1 MVSNQFDFAL
11 DADDPATIAQS
22 AFLMS
27 PPFSQDLT
35 VRSLQTQKSFLITDI
50 RLRSMNRKDDPS
62 IYGLDKWA
70 IDIYHK
76 LAAFESKPGVNTRLV
91 DSMGHDIYDRFDNR
105 SITPDT
111 PTQKT
116 VYALSAREVDLL
128 IRAGA
133 YDDPAG
139 TEELLRQQLVG
150 QTWSMPDQVM
160 VSESKVRLPRLGNT
174 IGDSKVLQYPSQE
187 FLLAAVQDS
196 GRKNVID
203 AHTPGSNMASVMDI
217 ALKTM
222 APGVTPMPDVNHD
235 LEKANDVEASS
246 IKHQIKSQ
254 ILSNELD
261 LGVDQRQIAQARELD
276 LNNDNV
282 EQDQIEQTQ
291 SPVLSRDDEKQY
303 QDKITDGVAEEV
315 GLNKDQPAAVSAND
329 RKVMHADQKIAD
341 EFMED
346 GSSDEVVNEAD
357 HNEASTTNAENRQQ
371 VRRQTIRTTEAVA
384 DNSIDDQAGSTTSA
398 TAAMQAN
405 TVMNSSQP
413 TPAATTVR
421 SQPSAM
427 NSEAKS
433 AVDNQ
438 QPTNSMA
445 DLQAQVDQAGQTSA
459 DSMPDFADIKAPS
472 KEELRKMLADL
483 NQAGVGQQYEEP
495 DYQAAAQESPAAQRE
510 KMKLRR
516 RLASQEQA
524 AKDQA
529 NKAANQPNVPSF
541 FPQDDGREL

>member
-1 MVSNQFDFAL
+1 MSNQFDFAL
-11 DADDPATIAQS
+11 DADDPATIAKS

-50 RLRSMNRKDDPS
+50 RLRSMKRKDDPS

-91 DSMGHDIYDRFDNR
+91 DSMGHDVYDRYDNR

-116 VYALSAREVDLL
+116 IYALSAREVDML

-150 QTWSMPDQVM
+150 QTWSMSDQVM
-160 VSESKVRLPRLGNT
+160 VTESKVRLPRLGNT
-174 IGDSKVLQYPSQE
+174 IGDSKVLQYPNQE

-196 GRKNVID
+196 GQKNVID

-261 LGVDQRQIAQARELD
+261 LGVDQNQLTQNRELD
-276 LNNDNV
+276 LNNDNI
-282 EQDQIEQTQ
+282 EQDQTEQVQ

-303 QDKITDGVAEEV
+303 QDNITNDVADEV
-315 GLNKDQPAAVSAND
+315 GLNKDQPAAVTAND
-329 RKVMHADQKIAD
+329 QKVMRADQKVAD

-346 GSSDEVVNEAD
+346 NADNEAD
-357 HNEASTTNAENRQQ
+357 DQSEAPKVNAQNRQQ
-371 VRRQTIRTTEAVA
+371 VRRQTIRTTETTADQVANRNAVPA
-384 DNSIDDQAGSTTSA
+384 TSDANLGKDSVVDSDQVTSEL
-398 TAAMQAN
+398 TAAHSQ
-405 TVMNSSQP
+405 SSIAR
-413 TPAATTVR
+413 AA
-421 SQPSAM
+421 
-427 NSEAKS
+427 AKS
-433 AVDNQ
+433 PVNNQ
-438 QPTNSMA
+438 QTVGSMA
-445 DLQAQVDQAGQTSA
+445 DLQAQVDQAGQASA
-459 DSMPDFADIKAPS
+459 DSMPDFSNVKAPS
-472 KEELRKMLADL
+472 KEELKQMLAEL
-483 NQAGVGQQYEEP
+483 NQSGVAQQYEEP

-524 AKDQA
+524 VKDQA
-529 NKAANQPNVPSF
+529 NKAVEQTNVPQF
-541 FPQDDGREL
+541 FSQDNEREL

>member
-1 MVSNQFDFAL
+1 MSNQFDFAL
-11 DADDPATIAQS
+11 DADDPATIAKS

-50 RLRSMNRKDDPS
+50 RLRSMKRKDDPS

-91 DSMGHDIYDRFDNR
+91 DSMGHDVYDRYDNR

-116 VYALSAREVDLL
+116 VYALSAREVDML

-160 VSESKVRLPRLGNT
+160 VTESKVRLPRLGNT
-174 IGDSKVLQYPSQE
+174 IGDSKVLQYPNQE

-196 GRKNVID
+196 GQKNVID
-203 AHTPGSNMASVMDI
+203 AHTPGSNMASVMNI

-235 LEKANDVEASS
+235 LEKANDVEVSS
-246 IKHQIKSQ
+246 TKHQIKSQ

-261 LGVDQRQIAQARELD
+261 LGVDQNQLAQNRELD
-276 LNNDNV
+276 LNNDNI
-282 EQDQIEQTQ
+282 EQDQTEQVQ

-303 QDKITDGVAEEV
+303 QDNITNDVADEV
-315 GLNKDQPAAVSAND
+315 GLNKDQPAAVTAND
-329 RKVMHADQKIAD
+329 QKVMRADQKVAD

-346 GSSDEVVNEAD
+346 NEAD
-357 HNEASTTNAENRQQ
+357 DQSEAPKVNAQNRQQ
-371 VRRQTIRTTEAVA
+371 VRRQTIRTTEATA
-384 DNSIDDQAGSTTSA
+384 DQAANRNAVPATSDANLGMDSVVDSDQVTSEQTTA
-398 TAAMQAN
+398 H
-405 TVMNSSQP
+405 
-413 TPAATTVR
+413 
-421 SQPSAM
+421 SQPST
-427 NSEAKS
+427 AKT
-433 AVDNQ
+433 AAKLPVNNQ
-438 QPTNSMA
+438 QSVGSMA

-459 DSMPDFADIKAPS
+459 NSMPDFSDVKAPS
-472 KEELRKMLADL
+472 KEELKQMLAEL
-483 NQAGVGQQYEEP
+483 NQSGVAQQYEEP

-524 AKDQA
+524 VKDQA
-529 NKAANQPNVPSF
+529 NKAVEQTNVPQF
-541 FPQDDGREL
+541 FSQDNEREL

>member
-1 MVSNQFDFAL
+1 MSNQFDFAL

-50 RLRSMNRKDDPS
+50 RLRSMKRKDDPS

-70 IDIYHK
+70 VDIYHK
-76 LAAFESKPGVNTRLV
+76 LAAFESQPGVNTRLV
-91 DSMGHDIYDRFDNR
+91 DSMGHDIYDRYDNR

-174 IGDSKVLQYPSQE
+174 VGDAGVVQYPNQE

-196 GRKNVID
+196 GQKHVID

-217 ALKTM
+217 ALRTM

-235 LEKANDVEASS
+235 LEKANDVEVSS

-261 LGVDQRQIAQARELD
+261 LGVDQSQIVRNRELD
-276 LNNDNV
+276 LSNDNV
-282 EQDQIEQTQ
+282 EQDQTEQAQ
-291 SPVLSRDDEKQY
+291 SPVLSRDDEQQY
-303 QDKITDGVAEEV
+303 QANITNDVAEEV
-315 GLNKDQPAAVSAND
+315 GLNKDQSAAMTAND
-329 RKVMHADQKIAD
+329 QRVMHADQNVAD

-346 GSSDEVVNEAD
+346 GADSDAANPA
-357 HNEASTTNAENRQQ
+357 ATPSAAPTTNTENHQQ
-371 VRRQTIRTTEAVA
+371 VRRQTIRTTEV
-384 DNSIDDQAGSTTSA
+384 
-398 TAAMQAN
+398 TAANATTGNVDSLVVPMNGPASE
-405 TVMNSSQP
+405 VMNAGQAKVDSRDIRSEVNPADLAAKPVAPDPQP
-413 TPAATTVR
+413 A
-421 SQPSAM
+421 
-427 NSEAKS
+427 
-433 AVDNQ
+433 
-438 QPTNSMA
+438 NSMA
-445 DLQAQVDQAGQTSA
+445 DLQAQVDQAGQISA
-459 DSMPDFADIKAPS
+459 DSMPDFSDVKTPS
-472 KEELRKMLADL
+472 KEELKQMLAEL
-483 NQAGVGQQYEEP
+483 NQAGVAQQYEEP

-510 KMKLRR
+510 KLQLRR
-516 RLASQEQA
+516 RLAKQEQA
-524 AKDQA
+524 AKDEV
-529 NKAANQPNVPSF
+529 NRAAAQPNVPSF
-541 FPQDDGREL
+541 FPHDDEREL

>member
-1 MVSNQFDFAL
+1 MSNQFDFAL
-11 DADDPATIAQS
+11 DADDPATIAKS

-50 RLRSMNRKDDPS
+50 RLRSMKRKDDPS

-91 DSMGHDIYDRFDNR
+91 DSMGHDVYDRYDNR

-116 VYALSAREVDLL
+116 VYALSAREVDML

-160 VSESKVRLPRLGNT
+160 VTESKVRLPRLGNT
-174 IGDSKVLQYPSQE
+174 IGDSKVLQYPNQE

-196 GRKNVID
+196 GQKNVID

-235 LEKANDVEASS
+235 LEKANDVEVSS
-246 IKHQIKSQ
+246 TKHQIKSQ

-261 LGVDQRQIAQARELD
+261 LGVDQNQLTQNRELD
-276 LNNDNV
+276 LNNDNI
-282 EQDQIEQTQ
+282 EQDQTEQVQ

-303 QDKITDGVAEEV
+303 QDNITNDVADEV
-315 GLNKDQPAAVSAND
+315 GLNKDQPAAFTAND
-329 RKVMHADQKIAD
+329 QKVMRADQKVAD

-346 GSSDEVVNEAD
+346 NADNEAD
-357 HNEASTTNAENRQQ
+357 DQSEAPKVNAQNRQQ
-371 VRRQTIRTTEAVA
+371 VRRQTIRTTETTADQVA
-384 DNSIDDQAGSTTSA
+384 NRNVVPATSDA
-398 TAAMQAN
+398 NLGMDSVVDSNQVTSEPTAAH
-405 TVMNSSQP
+405 SQP
-413 TPAATTVR
+413 NTARTA
-421 SQPSAM
+421 
-427 NSEAKS
+427 AKS
-433 AVDNQ
+433 PVNNQ
-438 QPTNSMA
+438 QSVGSMA

-459 DSMPDFADIKAPS
+459 NSMPDFSDVKAPS
-472 KEELRKMLADL
+472 KEELKQMLAEL
-483 NQAGVGQQYEEP
+483 NQSGVAQQYEEP

-524 AKDQA
+524 VKDQA
-529 NKAANQPNVPSF
+529 NKAVEQTNVPQF
-541 FPQDDGREL
+541 FSQDNEREL

>member
-1 MVSNQFDFAL
+1 MSNQFDFAL
-11 DADDPATIAQS
+11 DADDPATIAKS

-50 RLRSMNRKDDPS
+50 RLRSMKRKDDPS

-91 DSMGHDIYDRFDNR
+91 DSMGHDVYDRYDNR

-116 VYALSAREVDLL
+116 VYALSAREVDML

-160 VSESKVRLPRLGNT
+160 VTESKVRLPRLGNT
-174 IGDSKVLQYPSQE
+174 IGDSKVLQYPNQE

-196 GRKNVID
+196 GQKNVID

-235 LEKANDVEASS
+235 LEKANDVEVSS
-246 IKHQIKSQ
+246 TKHQIKSQ

-261 LGVDQRQIAQARELD
+261 LGVDQNQLAQNRELD
-276 LNNDNV
+276 LNNDNI
-282 EQDQIEQTQ
+282 EQDQTEQVQ

-303 QDKITDGVAEEV
+303 QDNITNDVADEV
-315 GLNKDQPAAVSAND
+315 GLNKDQPAAVTAND
-329 RKVMHADQKIAD
+329 QKVMRADQKVAD

-346 GSSDEVVNEAD
+346 NADNEAED
-357 HNEASTTNAENRQQ
+357 QSEAPKVNAQNRQQ
-371 VRRQTIRTTEAVA
+371 VRRQTIRTTETTADQVANRNAVPA
-384 DNSIDDQAGSTTSA
+384 TSDANLGMDSVVDSDQATSERTTA
-398 TAAMQAN
+398 H
-405 TVMNSSQP
+405 
-413 TPAATTVR
+413 
-421 SQPSAM
+421 SQPSTAKTA
-427 NSEAKS
+427 AKS
-433 AVDNQ
+433 PVNNQ
-438 QPTNSMA
+438 QSVGSMA

-459 DSMPDFADIKAPS
+459 NSMPDFSDVKAPS
-472 KEELRKMLADL
+472 KEELKQMLAEL
-483 NQAGVGQQYEEP
+483 NQSGVAQQYEEP

-524 AKDQA
+524 VKDQA
-529 NKAANQPNVPSF
+529 NKAVEQTNVPQF
-541 FPQDDGREL
+541 FSQDNEREL

>member
-1 MVSNQFDFAL
+1 MSNQFDFAL
-11 DADDPATIAQS
+11 DADDPATIAKS

-50 RLRSMNRKDDPS
+50 RLRSMKRKDDPS

-91 DSMGHDIYDRFDNR
+91 DSMGHDVYDRYDNR

-116 VYALSAREVDLL
+116 VYALSAREVDML

-160 VSESKVRLPRLGNT
+160 VTESKVRLPRLGNT
-174 IGDSKVLQYPSQE
+174 IGDSKVLQYPNQE

-196 GRKNVID
+196 GQKNVID

-235 LEKANDVEASS
+235 LEKANDVEVSS
-246 IKHQIKSQ
+246 TKHQIKSQ

-261 LGVDQRQIAQARELD
+261 LGVDQNQLAQSRELD
-276 LNNDNV
+276 LNNDNI
-282 EQDQIEQTQ
+282 EQDQTEQVQ

-303 QDKITDGVAEEV
+303 QDNITNDVADEV
-315 GLNKDQPAAVSAND
+315 GLNKNQPAAVTAND
-329 RKVMHADQKIAD
+329 QKVMRADQKVAD
-341 EFMED
+341 AFMED
-346 GSSDEVVNEAD
+346 NADNEAD
-357 HNEASTTNAENRQQ
+357 DQSEAPKVNAQNRQQ
-371 VRRQTIRTTEAVA
+371 VRRQTIRTTEATADQVA
-384 DNSIDDQAGSTTSA
+384 NRNVAPATSDVNLGMGSA
-398 TAAMQAN
+398 ADIGQVKPELTAAR
-405 TVMNSSQP
+405 P
-413 TPAATTVR
+413 
-421 SQPSAM
+421 QPSTARTA
-427 NSEAKS
+427 AKS
-433 AVDNQ
+433 LVNNQ
-438 QPTNSMA
+438 QSVGSMV

-459 DSMPDFADIKAPS
+459 DNMPDFSDVKAPS
-472 KEELRKMLADL
+472 KEELKQMLAEL
-483 NQAGVGQQYEEP
+483 NQEGVAQQYEEP

-524 AKDQA
+524 VKDQA
-529 NKAANQPNVPSF
+529 NKAVAQTNVPQF
-541 FPQDDGREL
+541 FPQDNEREL

>member
-1 MVSNQFDFAL
+1 MSNQFDFAL
-11 DADDPATIAQS
+11 DADDPATIAKS

-50 RLRSMNRKDDPS
+50 RLRSMKRKDDPS

-91 DSMGHDIYDRFDNR
+91 DSMGHDVYDRYDNR

-116 VYALSAREVDLL
+116 VYALSAREVDML

-160 VSESKVRLPRLGNT
+160 VTESKVRLPRLGNT
-174 IGDSKVLQYPSQE
+174 IGDSKVLQYPNQE

-196 GRKNVID
+196 GQKNVID

-235 LEKANDVEASS
+235 LEKANDVEVSS
-246 IKHQIKSQ
+246 TKHQIKSQ

-261 LGVDQRQIAQARELD
+261 LGVDQNQLAQSRELD
-276 LNNDNV
+276 LNNDNI
-282 EQDQIEQTQ
+282 EQDQTEQVQ

-303 QDKITDGVAEEV
+303 QDNITNDVADEV
-315 GLNKDQPAAVSAND
+315 GLNKNQPAAVTAND
-329 RKVMHADQKIAD
+329 QKVMRADQKVAD

-346 GSSDEVVNEAD
+346 NADNEAD
-357 HNEASTTNAENRQQ
+357 DQSEAPKVNAQNRQQ
-371 VRRQTIRTTEAVA
+371 VRRQTIRTTEATADQVA
-384 DNSIDDQAGSTTSA
+384 NRNVAPATSDVNLGMDSAADIDQVKPEL
-398 TAAMQAN
+398 TAA
-405 TVMNSSQP
+405 
-413 TPAATTVR
+413 R
-421 SQPSAM
+421 SQPSTART
-427 NSEAKS
+427 AVKS
-433 AVDNQ
+433 PVNNQ
-438 QPTNSMA
+438 QSVGSMA

-459 DSMPDFADIKAPS
+459 NSMPDFSDVKAPS
-472 KEELRKMLADL
+472 KEELKQMLAEL
-483 NQAGVGQQYEEP
+483 NQEGVAQQYEEP

-524 AKDQA
+524 VKDQA
-529 NKAANQPNVPSF
+529 NKAVAQTNVPQF
-541 FPQDDGREL
+541 FPQDNEREL

>member
-1 MVSNQFDFAL
+1 MSNQFDFAL
-11 DADDPATIAQS
+11 DADDPATIAKS

-50 RLRSMNRKDDPS
+50 RLRSMKRKDDPS

-91 DSMGHDIYDRFDNR
+91 DSMGHDVYDRYDNR

-116 VYALSAREVDLL
+116 VYALSAREVDML

-160 VSESKVRLPRLGNT
+160 VTESKVRLPRLGNT
-174 IGDSKVLQYPSQE
+174 IGDSKVLQYPNQE

-196 GRKNVID
+196 GQKNVID

-222 APGVTPMPDVNHD
+222 APGVIPMPDVNHD
-235 LEKANDVEASS
+235 LEKANDVEVSS
-246 IKHQIKSQ
+246 TKHQIKSQ

-261 LGVDQRQIAQARELD
+261 LGVDQNQLAQSRELD
-276 LNNDNV
+276 LNNDNI
-282 EQDQIEQTQ
+282 EQDQTEQVQ

-303 QDKITDGVAEEV
+303 QDNITNDVADEV
-315 GLNKDQPAAVSAND
+315 GLNKNQPAAVTAND
-329 RKVMHADQKIAD
+329 QKVMRADQKVAD

-346 GSSDEVVNEAD
+346 NADNEAD
-357 HNEASTTNAENRQQ
+357 DQSEAPKVNAQNRQQ
-371 VRRQTIRTTEAVA
+371 VRRQTIRTTEATADQVA
-384 DNSIDDQAGSTTSA
+384 NRNVAPATSDVNLGMDSAADIDQVKPEL
-398 TAAMQAN
+398 TAAR
-405 TVMNSSQP
+405 P
-413 TPAATTVR
+413 
-421 SQPSAM
+421 QPSTART
-427 NSEAKS
+427 AVKS
-433 AVDNQ
+433 PVNNQ
-438 QPTNSMA
+438 QSVGSMA

-459 DSMPDFADIKAPS
+459 NSMPDFSDVKAPS
-472 KEELRKMLADL
+472 KEELKQMLAEL
-483 NQAGVGQQYEEP
+483 NQEGVAQQYEEP

-524 AKDQA
+524 VKDQA
-529 NKAANQPNVPSF
+529 NKAVAQTNVPQF
-541 FPQDDGREL
+541 FPQDNEREL

>member
-1 MVSNQFDFAL
+1 MSNQFDFAL
-11 DADDPATIAQS
+11 DADDPATIAKS

-50 RLRSMNRKDDPS
+50 RLRSMKRKDDPS

-91 DSMGHDIYDRFDNR
+91 DSMGHDVYDRYDNR

-116 VYALSAREVDLL
+116 VYALSAREVDML

-160 VSESKVRLPRLGNT
+160 VTESKVRLPRLGNT
-174 IGDSKVLQYPSQE
+174 IGDSKVLQYPNQE

-196 GRKNVID
+196 GQKNVID

-235 LEKANDVEASS
+235 LEKANDVEVSS
-246 IKHQIKSQ
+246 TKHQIKSQ

-261 LGVDQRQIAQARELD
+261 LGVDQNQLVQSRELD
-276 LNNDNV
+276 LNNDNI
-282 EQDQIEQTQ
+282 EQDQTEQVQ

-303 QDKITDGVAEEV
+303 QDNITNDVADEV
-315 GLNKDQPAAVSAND
+315 GLNKNQSAAVTAND
-329 RKVMHADQKIAD
+329 QKVMRADQKVAD

-346 GSSDEVVNEAD
+346 NADNEAD
-357 HNEASTTNAENRQQ
+357 DQSEAPKVNAQNRQQ
-371 VRRQTIRTTEAVA
+371 VRRQTIRTTEATADQVA
-384 DNSIDDQAGSTTSA
+384 NRNVAPATSDVNLGMDSAADIDQVKPEL
-398 TAAMQAN
+398 TAAR
-405 TVMNSSQP
+405 P
-413 TPAATTVR
+413 
-421 SQPSAM
+421 QPSTART
-427 NSEAKS
+427 AVKS
-433 AVDNQ
+433 PINNQ
-438 QPTNSMA
+438 QSVGSMA

-459 DSMPDFADIKAPS
+459 NSMPDFSDVKAPS
-472 KEELRKMLADL
+472 KEELKQMLAEL
-483 NQAGVGQQYEEP
+483 NQEGVAQQYEEP

-524 AKDQA
+524 VKDQA
-529 NKAANQPNVPSF
+529 NKAVAQTNVPQF
-541 FPQDDGREL
+541 FPQDNEREL

>member
-1 MVSNQFDFAL
+1 MSNQFDFAL
-11 DADDPATIAQS
+11 DADDPATIAKS

-50 RLRSMNRKDDPS
+50 RLRSMKRKDDPS

-91 DSMGHDIYDRFDNR
+91 DSMGHDVYDRYDNR

-116 VYALSAREVDLL
+116 VYALSAREVDML

-160 VSESKVRLPRLGNT
+160 VTESKVRLPRLGNT
-174 IGDSKVLQYPSQE
+174 IGDSKVLQYPNQE

-196 GRKNVID
+196 GQKNVID

-222 APGVTPMPDVNHD
+222 AQGVTPMPDVNHD
-235 LEKANDVEASS
+235 LEKANDVEVSS

-261 LGVDQRQIAQARELD
+261 LGVDQNQLTQSRELD
-276 LNNDNV
+276 LNNDNI
-282 EQDQIEQTQ
+282 EQDQTEQVQ

-303 QDKITDGVAEEV
+303 QDNITNDVADEV
-315 GLNKDQPAAVSAND
+315 GLNKDQPAAVTAND
-329 RKVMHADQKIAD
+329 QKVMRADQKVAD

-346 GSSDEVVNEAD
+346 NEAD
-357 HNEASTTNAENRQQ
+357 DQSEAPKVNAQNRQQ
-371 VRRQTIRTTEAVA
+371 VRRQTIRTTETTADQVANHNAVPA
-384 DNSIDDQAGSTTSA
+384 TSDANLGMDSVVDSDQVTSEQ
-398 TAAMQAN
+398 TAAH
-405 TVMNSSQP
+405 
-413 TPAATTVR
+413 
-421 SQPSAM
+421 SQPSIAKAA
-427 NSEAKS
+427 AKS
-433 AVDNQ
+433 PVNNQ
-438 QPTNSMA
+438 QSVGSMA

-459 DSMPDFADIKAPS
+459 NSMPDFSDVKAPS
-472 KEELRKMLADL
+472 KEELKQMLAEL
-483 NQAGVGQQYEEP
+483 NQSGVAQQYEEP
-495 DYQAAAQESPAAQRE
+495 DYQAAVQESPAAQRE

-524 AKDQA
+524 VKDQA
-529 NKAANQPNVPSF
+529 NKAVEQTNVPQF
-541 FPQDDGREL
+541 FSQDNEREL

>member
-1 MVSNQFDFAL
+1 MSNQFDFAL
-11 DADDPATIAQS
+11 DADDPATIAKS

-50 RLRSMNRKDDPS
+50 RLRSMKRKDDPS

-91 DSMGHDIYDRFDNR
+91 DSMGHDVYDRYDNR

-116 VYALSAREVDLL
+116 IYALSAREVDML

-150 QTWSMPDQVM
+150 QTWSMSDQVM
-160 VSESKVRLPRLGNT
+160 VTESKVRLPRLGNT
-174 IGDSKVLQYPSQE
+174 IGDSKVLQYPNQE

-196 GRKNVID
+196 GQKNVID

-261 LGVDQRQIAQARELD
+261 LGVDQNQLTQNRELD
-276 LNNDNV
+276 LNNDNI
-282 EQDQIEQTQ
+282 EQDQTEQVQ

-303 QDKITDGVAEEV
+303 QDNITNDVADEV
-315 GLNKDQPAAVSAND
+315 GLNKDQPAAVTAND
-329 RKVMHADQKIAD
+329 QKVMRADQKVAD

-346 GSSDEVVNEAD
+346 NADNEAD
-357 HNEASTTNAENRQQ
+357 DQSEAPKVNAQNRQQ
-371 VRRQTIRTTEAVA
+371 VRRQTIRTTETTADQVANRNAVPA
-384 DNSIDDQAGSTTSA
+384 TSDANLGKDSVVDSDQVTSELTAAHSQISIDR
-398 TAAMQAN
+398 AA
-405 TVMNSSQP
+405 
-413 TPAATTVR
+413 
-421 SQPSAM
+421 
-427 NSEAKS
+427 AKS
-433 AVDNQ
+433 SVNNQ
-438 QPTNSMA
+438 QTVGSMA
-445 DLQAQVDQAGQTSA
+445 DLQAQVDQAGQASA
-459 DSMPDFADIKAPS
+459 DSMPDFSDVKAPS
-472 KEELRKMLADL
+472 KEELKQMLAEL
-483 NQAGVGQQYEEP
+483 NQSGVAQQYEEP

-516 RLASQEQA
+516 RLANQEQA
-524 AKDQA
+524 VKDQA
-529 NKAANQPNVPSF
+529 NKAVEQTNVPQF
-541 FPQDDGREL
+541 FSQDNEREL

>member
-50 RLRSMNRKDDPS
+50 RLRSMKRKDDPS

-70 IDIYHK
+70 VDIYHK

-91 DSMGHDIYDRFDNR
+91 DSMGHDIYDRYDNR

-116 VYALSAREVDLL
+116 VYGLSAREVDLL

-174 IGDSKVLQYPSQE
+174 VGDAAVVQYPNQE
-187 FLLAAVQDS
+187 FLLAAVQDN
-196 GRKNVID
+196 GQKNLID

-217 ALKTM
+217 ALRTM

-235 LEKANDVEASS
+235 LEKANDVEVSS

-261 LGVDQRQIAQARELD
+261 LGVDQSQIARNRELD
-276 LNNDNV
+276 LSNDNV
-282 EQDQIEQTQ
+282 EQDQTEQAQ
-291 SPVLSRDDEKQY
+291 SPVLSRDDEQQY
-303 QDKITDGVAEEV
+303 QANITNDVAEEV
-315 GLNKDQPAAVSAND
+315 GLNKDQSVAMTAND
-329 RKVMHADQKIAD
+329 QRVMHADQKVAD

-346 GSSDEVVNEAD
+346 GAD
-357 HNEASTTNAENRQQ
+357 NSVENKGAMQPAASTTNVENHQQ
-371 VRRQTIRTTEAVA
+371 IRRQTIRTTEVAA
-384 DNSIDDQAGSTTSA
+384 DNATNDNADALADPTSGPGSETTAVSQAKADATDARPAVNAASLAT
-398 TAAMQAN
+398 TAA
-405 TVMNSSQP
+405 
-413 TPAATTVR
+413 TPAP
-421 SQPSAM
+421 QPA
-427 NSEAKS
+427 
-433 AVDNQ
+433 
-438 QPTNSMA
+438 NSMA
-445 DLQAQVDQAGQTSA
+445 DLQAQVDQAGQISA
-459 DSMPDFADIKAPS
+459 DSMPDFSDVKTPS
-472 KEELRKMLADL
+472 KEELKQMLAEL
-483 NQAGVGQQYEEP
+483 NQAGVAQQYEEP

-510 KMKLRR
+510 KLKLRR
-516 RLASQEQA
+516 RLAKQEQA
-524 AKDQA
+524 AKDQV
-529 NKAANQPNVPSF
+529 NQTAAQPNVPNF
-541 FPQDDGREL
+541 FPHDDEREL

>member
-1 MVSNQFDFAL
+1 MSNQFDFAL
-11 DADDPATIAQS
+11 DADDPATIAKS

-50 RLRSMNRKDDPS
+50 RLRSMKRKDDPS

-91 DSMGHDIYDRFDNR
+91 DSMGHDVYDRYDNR

-116 VYALSAREVDLL
+116 VYALSAREVDML

-160 VSESKVRLPRLGNT
+160 VTESKVRLPRLGNT
-174 IGDSKVLQYPSQE
+174 IGDSKVLQYPNQE

-196 GRKNVID
+196 GQKNVID

-235 LEKANDVEASS
+235 LEKANDVEVSS
-246 IKHQIKSQ
+246 TKHQIKSQ

-261 LGVDQRQIAQARELD
+261 LGVDQNQLAQSRELD
-276 LNNDNV
+276 LNNDNI
-282 EQDQIEQTQ
+282 EQDQTEQVQ

-303 QDKITDGVAEEV
+303 QDNITNDVADEV
-315 GLNKDQPAAVSAND
+315 GLNKNQPAAVTAND
-329 RKVMHADQKIAD
+329 QKVMRADQKVAD

-346 GSSDEVVNEAD
+346 NADNEAD
-357 HNEASTTNAENRQQ
+357 DQSEAPKVNAQNRQQ
-371 VRRQTIRTTEAVA
+371 VRRQTIRTTETTADQVA
-384 DNSIDDQAGSTTSA
+384 NRNVAPATSDVNLGMNSTADIDQVKPEL
-398 TAAMQAN
+398 TAAR
-405 TVMNSSQP
+405 P
-413 TPAATTVR
+413 
-421 SQPSAM
+421 QPSTART
-427 NSEAKS
+427 AVKS
-433 AVDNQ
+433 PVNNQ
-438 QPTNSMA
+438 QSVGSMA

-459 DSMPDFADIKAPS
+459 NSMPDFSDVKAPS
-472 KEELRKMLADL
+472 KEELKQMLAEL
-483 NQAGVGQQYEEP
+483 NQEGVAQQYEEP

-524 AKDQA
+524 VKDQA
-529 NKAANQPNVPSF
+529 NKAVAQTNVPQF
-541 FPQDDGREL
+541 FPQDNEREL

>member
-1 MVSNQFDFAL
+1 MSNQFDFAL
-11 DADDPATIAQS
+11 DADDPATIAKS

-50 RLRSMNRKDDPS
+50 RLRSMKRKDDPS

-91 DSMGHDIYDRFDNR
+91 DSMGHDVYDRYDNR

-116 VYALSAREVDLL
+116 VYALSAREVDML

-160 VSESKVRLPRLGNT
+160 VTESKVRLPRLGNT
-174 IGDSKVLQYPSQE
+174 IGDSKVLQYPNQE

-196 GRKNVID
+196 GQKNVID
-203 AHTPGSNMASVMDI
+203 AHTPGSNMASVMNI

-261 LGVDQRQIAQARELD
+261 LGVDQDQLTQNRELD
-276 LNNDNV
+276 LNNDNI
-282 EQDQIEQTQ
+282 EQDQTEQVQ

-303 QDKITDGVAEEV
+303 QDNITNDVADEV
-315 GLNKDQPAAVSAND
+315 GLNKDQPAAVTAND
-329 RKVMHADQKIAD
+329 QKVMRADQKVAD

-346 GSSDEVVNEAD
+346 NEAD
-357 HNEASTTNAENRQQ
+357 DQSEAPKVNAQNRQQ
-371 VRRQTIRTTEAVA
+371 VRRQTIRTTEATA
-384 DNSIDDQAGSTTSA
+384 DQAANRNAVPATSDANLGMDSVVDSDQVTSEQTTA
-398 TAAMQAN
+398 H
-405 TVMNSSQP
+405 
-413 TPAATTVR
+413 
-421 SQPSAM
+421 SQPST
-427 NSEAKS
+427 AKT
-433 AVDNQ
+433 AAKLPVNNQ
-438 QPTNSMA
+438 QSVGSMA

-459 DSMPDFADIKAPS
+459 NSMPDFSDVKAPS
-472 KEELRKMLADL
+472 KEELKQMLAEL
-483 NQAGVGQQYEEP
+483 NQSGVAQQYEEP

-524 AKDQA
+524 VKDQA
-529 NKAANQPNVPSF
+529 NKAVEQTNVPQF
-541 FPQDDGREL
+541 FSQDNEREL

>member
-1 MVSNQFDFAL
+1 MSNQFDFAL
-11 DADDPATIAQS
+11 DADDPATIAKS

-50 RLRSMNRKDDPS
+50 RLRSMKRKDDPS

-91 DSMGHDIYDRFDNR
+91 DSMGHDVYDRYDNR

-116 VYALSAREVDLL
+116 VYALSAREVDML

-160 VSESKVRLPRLGNT
+160 VTESKVRLPRLGNT
-174 IGDSKVLQYPSQE
+174 IGDSKVLQYPNQE

-196 GRKNVID
+196 GQKNVID

-235 LEKANDVEASS
+235 LEKANDVEVSS
-246 IKHQIKSQ
+246 TKHQIKSQ

-261 LGVDQRQIAQARELD
+261 LGVDQNQLAQNRELD
-276 LNNDNV
+276 LNNDNI
-282 EQDQIEQTQ
+282 EQDQTEQVQ

-303 QDKITDGVAEEV
+303 QDNITNDVADEV
-315 GLNKDQPAAVSAND
+315 GLNKDQPAAVTAND
-329 RKVMHADQKIAD
+329 QKVMRADQKVAD

-346 GSSDEVVNEAD
+346 NADNEAD
-357 HNEASTTNAENRQQ
+357 DQSEAPKVNAQNRQQ
-371 VRRQTIRTTEAVA
+371 VRRQTIRTTETTADQVANRNAVPA
-384 DNSIDDQAGSTTSA
+384 TSDA
-398 TAAMQAN
+398 NLGMDSVVDSNQVTSEPTAAH
-405 TVMNSSQP
+405 
-413 TPAATTVR
+413 
-421 SQPSAM
+421 SQPSTARTA
-427 NSEAKS
+427 AKS
-433 AVDNQ
+433 SINNQ
-438 QPTNSMA
+438 QSVGSMA

-459 DSMPDFADIKAPS
+459 NSMPDFSDVKAPS
-472 KEELRKMLADL
+472 KEELKQMLAEL
-483 NQAGVGQQYEEP
+483 NQSGVAQQYEEP

-524 AKDQA
+524 VKDQA
-529 NKAANQPNVPSF
+529 NKAVEQTNVPQF
-541 FPQDDGREL
+541 FSQDNEREL

>member
-1 MVSNQFDFAL
+1 MSNQFDFAL
-11 DADDPATIAQS
+11 DADDPATIAKS

-50 RLRSMNRKDDPS
+50 RLRSMKRKDDPS

-91 DSMGHDIYDRFDNR
+91 DSMGHDVYDRYDNR

-116 VYALSAREVDLL
+116 VYALSAREVDML

-160 VSESKVRLPRLGNT
+160 VTESKVRLPRLGNT
-174 IGDSKVLQYPSQE
+174 IGDSKVLQYPNQE

-196 GRKNVID
+196 GQKNVID

-235 LEKANDVEASS
+235 LEKANDVEVSS

-261 LGVDQRQIAQARELD
+261 LGVDQKQLTQSRELD
-276 LNNDNV
+276 LNNDYI
-282 EQDQIEQTQ
+282 EQDQTEQVQ

-303 QDKITDGVAEEV
+303 QDNITNDVADEV
-315 GLNKDQPAAVSAND
+315 GLNKDQPAAVTAND
-329 RKVMHADQKIAD
+329 QKVMRADQKVAD

-346 GSSDEVVNEAD
+346 NEAD
-357 HNEASTTNAENRQQ
+357 DQSEAPKVNAQNRQQ
-371 VRRQTIRTTEAVA
+371 VRRQTIRTTETTADQVANHNAVPA
-384 DNSIDDQAGSTTSA
+384 TSDANLGMDSVVDSDQVTSEQ
-398 TAAMQAN
+398 TAAH
-405 TVMNSSQP
+405 
-413 TPAATTVR
+413 
-421 SQPSAM
+421 SQPSIAKAA
-427 NSEAKS
+427 AKS
-433 AVDNQ
+433 PVNNQ
-438 QPTNSMA
+438 QSVGSMA

-459 DSMPDFADIKAPS
+459 NSMPDFSDVKAPS
-472 KEELRKMLADL
+472 KEELKQMLAEL
-483 NQAGVGQQYEEP
+483 NQSGVAQQYEEP
-495 DYQAAAQESPAAQRE
+495 DYQAAVQESPAAQRE

-524 AKDQA
+524 VKDQA
-529 NKAANQPNVPSF
+529 NKAVEQTNVPQF
-541 FPQDDGREL
+541 FSQDNEREL

>member
-1 MVSNQFDFAL
+1 MSNQFDFAL
-11 DADDPATIAQS
+11 DADDPATIAKS

-50 RLRSMNRKDDPS
+50 RLRSMKRKDDPS

-91 DSMGHDIYDRFDNR
+91 DSMGHDVYDRYDNR

-116 VYALSAREVDLL
+116 VYALSAREVDML

-160 VSESKVRLPRLGNT
+160 VTESKVRLPRLGNT
-174 IGDSKVLQYPSQE
+174 IGDSKVLQYPNQE

-196 GRKNVID
+196 GQKNIID

-235 LEKANDVEASS
+235 LEKANDVEVSS

-261 LGVDQRQIAQARELD
+261 LGVDQNQLTQNRELD
-276 LNNDNV
+276 LNNDNI
-282 EQDQIEQTQ
+282 EQDQTEQVQ

-303 QDKITDGVAEEV
+303 QDNITNDVADEV
-315 GLNKDQPAAVSAND
+315 GLNKDQPAAVTAND
-329 RKVMHADQKIAD
+329 QKVMRADQKVAD

-346 GSSDEVVNEAD
+346 NEAD
-357 HNEASTTNAENRQQ
+357 DQSEAPKVNAQNRQQ
-371 VRRQTIRTTEAVA
+371 VRRQTIRTTETTADQVANRNAVPA
-384 DNSIDDQAGSTTSA
+384 TSDANLGMDSVVDSDQATSERTTA
-398 TAAMQAN
+398 H
-405 TVMNSSQP
+405 
-413 TPAATTVR
+413 
-421 SQPSAM
+421 SQPSTVKTA
-427 NSEAKS
+427 AKS
-433 AVDNQ
+433 PVNNQ
-438 QPTNSMA
+438 QSVGSMA

-459 DSMPDFADIKAPS
+459 NSMPDFSDVKAPS
-472 KEELRKMLADL
+472 KEELKQMLAEL
-483 NQAGVGQQYEEP
+483 NQSGVAQQYEEP

-524 AKDQA
+524 VKDQA
-529 NKAANQPNVPSF
+529 NKAVEQTNVPQF
-541 FPQDDGREL
+541 FSQDNEREL

>member
-1 MVSNQFDFAL
+1 MSNQFDFAL
-11 DADDPATIAQS
+11 DADDPATIAKS

-50 RLRSMNRKDDPS
+50 RLRSMKRKDDPS

-91 DSMGHDIYDRFDNR
+91 DSMGHDVYDRYDNR

-116 VYALSAREVDLL
+116 VYALSAREVDML

-160 VSESKVRLPRLGNT
+160 VTESKVRLPRLGNT
-174 IGDSKVLQYPSQE
+174 IGDSKVLQYPNQE

-196 GRKNVID
+196 GQKNVID

-235 LEKANDVEASS
+235 LEKANDVEVSS
-246 IKHQIKSQ
+246 TKHQIKSQ

-261 LGVDQRQIAQARELD
+261 LGVDQNQLAQSRELD
-276 LNNDNV
+276 LNNDNI
-282 EQDQIEQTQ
+282 EQDQTEQVQ

-303 QDKITDGVAEEV
+303 QDNITNDVADEV
-315 GLNKDQPAAVSAND
+315 GLNKNQPAAVTAND
-329 RKVMHADQKIAD
+329 QKVMRADQKVAD

-346 GSSDEVVNEAD
+346 NADNEAD
-357 HNEASTTNAENRQQ
+357 DQSEAPKVNAQNRQQ
-371 VRRQTIRTTEAVA
+371 VRRQTIRTTETTADQVA
-384 DNSIDDQAGSTTSA
+384 NRNVAPATSDVNLGMDSAADIDQVKPEL
-398 TAAMQAN
+398 TAAR
-405 TVMNSSQP
+405 P
-413 TPAATTVR
+413 
-421 SQPSAM
+421 QPSTART
-427 NSEAKS
+427 AVKS
-433 AVDNQ
+433 PVNNQ
-438 QPTNSMA
+438 QSVGSMA

-459 DSMPDFADIKAPS
+459 NSMPDFSDVKAPS
-472 KEELRKMLADL
+472 KEELKQMLAEL
-483 NQAGVGQQYEEP
+483 NQEGVAQQYEEP

-524 AKDQA
+524 VKDQA
-529 NKAANQPNVPSF
+529 NKAVAQTNVPQF
-541 FPQDDGREL
+541 FPQDNEREL

>member
-1 MVSNQFDFAL
+1 MSNQFDFAL
-11 DADDPATIAQS
+11 DADDPATIAKS

-50 RLRSMNRKDDPS
+50 RLRSMKRKDDPS

-91 DSMGHDIYDRFDNR
+91 DSMGHDVYDRYDNR

-116 VYALSAREVDLL
+116 VYALSAREVDML

-160 VSESKVRLPRLGNT
+160 VTESKVRLPRLGNT
-174 IGDSKVLQYPSQE
+174 IGDSKVLQYPNQE

-196 GRKNVID
+196 GQKNVID

-235 LEKANDVEASS
+235 LEKANDVEVSS
-246 IKHQIKSQ
+246 TKHQIKSQ

-261 LGVDQRQIAQARELD
+261 LGVDQNQLAQSRELD
-276 LNNDNV
+276 LNNDNI
-282 EQDQIEQTQ
+282 EQDQTEQVQ

-303 QDKITDGVAEEV
+303 QDNITNDVADEV
-315 GLNKDQPAAVSAND
+315 GLNKNQPAAVTAND
-329 RKVMHADQKIAD
+329 QKVMRADQKVAD

-346 GSSDEVVNEAD
+346 NADNEAD
-357 HNEASTTNAENRQQ
+357 DQSEAPKVNAQNRQQ
-371 VRRQTIRTTEAVA
+371 VRRQTIRTTEATADQVA
-384 DNSIDDQAGSTTSA
+384 NRNVAPATSDVNLGMDSAADIDQVKPEL
-398 TAAMQAN
+398 TAAR
-405 TVMNSSQP
+405 P
-413 TPAATTVR
+413 
-421 SQPSAM
+421 QPSTART
-427 NSEAKS
+427 AVKS
-433 AVDNQ
+433 PVNNQ
-438 QPTNSMA
+438 QSVGSMA

-459 DSMPDFADIKAPS
+459 NSMPDFSDVKAPS
-472 KEELRKMLADL
+472 KEELKQMLAEL
-483 NQAGVGQQYEEP
+483 NQEGVAQQYEEP

-524 AKDQA
+524 VKDQA
-529 NKAANQPNVPSF
+529 NKAVAQTNVPQF
-541 FPQDDGREL
+541 FPQDNEREL

>member
-1 MVSNQFDFAL
+1 MSNQFDFAL
-11 DADDPATIAQS
+11 DADDPATIAKS

-50 RLRSMNRKDDPS
+50 RLRSMKRKDDPS

-91 DSMGHDIYDRFDNR
+91 DSMGHDVYDRYDNR

-116 VYALSAREVDLL
+116 VYALSAREVDML

-160 VSESKVRLPRLGNT
+160 VTESKVRLPRLGNT
-174 IGDSKVLQYPSQE
+174 IGDSKVLQYPNQE

-196 GRKNVID
+196 GQKNVID

-235 LEKANDVEASS
+235 LEKANDVEVSS

-261 LGVDQRQIAQARELD
+261 LGVDQNQLTQSRELD
-276 LNNDNV
+276 LNNDNI
-282 EQDQIEQTQ
+282 EQDQTEQVQ

-303 QDKITDGVAEEV
+303 QDNITNDVADEV
-315 GLNKDQPAAVSAND
+315 GLNKDQPAAVTAND
-329 RKVMHADQKIAD
+329 QKVMRADQKVAD

-346 GSSDEVVNEAD
+346 NEAD
-357 HNEASTTNAENRQQ
+357 DQSEAPKVNAQNRQQ
-371 VRRQTIRTTEAVA
+371 VRRQTIRTTETTADQVANHNAVPA
-384 DNSIDDQAGSTTSA
+384 TSDANLGMDSVVDSDQVTSEQ
-398 TAAMQAN
+398 TAAH
-405 TVMNSSQP
+405 
-413 TPAATTVR
+413 
-421 SQPSAM
+421 SQPSIAKAA
-427 NSEAKS
+427 AKS
-433 AVDNQ
+433 PVNNQ
-438 QPTNSMA
+438 QSVGSMA

-459 DSMPDFADIKAPS
+459 NSMPDFSDVKAPS
-472 KEELRKMLADL
+472 KEELKQMLAEL
-483 NQAGVGQQYEEP
+483 NQSGVAQQYEEP
-495 DYQAAAQESPAAQRE
+495 DYQAAVQESPAAQRE

-524 AKDQA
+524 VKDQA
-529 NKAANQPNVPSF
+529 NKAVEQTNVPQF
-541 FPQDDGREL
+541 FSQDNEREL